1 MPRTSFV
8 GMSPHIHFHW
18 PDFGANLRGRNVAA
32 CRGRLA
38 ASPFV
43 WCLFPVPPRDLRD
56 CGQLTRVP
64 CAGPRVFYK
73 TRERAL
79 RKDCSIFWF
88 GAHSFLSLLCSGIS
102 QTAIPGSFIQLL
114 SRYLN
119 TAGQSIYRFMPNS
132 KAESIEMAAS
142 GATSTKTLRPHDIEV
157 PSTSGTNDDQPQL
170 LSPKSWR
177 ERRDAY
183 QPPSRRQTN
192 GTIDAEDYFVRPT
205 NSVQARRHANRSRWV
220 LATCRSTPNG
230 LSSCEC
236 TAPCSPR

>member
-114 SRYLN
+114 SRYPQHCWTVNLSFHAKLEGRIHRDGSLRCN
-119 TAGQSIYRFMPNS
+119 QHQDPQ
-132 KAESIEMAAS
+132 
-142 GATSTKTLRPHDIEV
+142 ATRHR
-157 PSTSGTNDDQPQL
+157 GPQH
-170 LSPKSWR
+170 KR
-177 ERRDAY
+177 Y
-183 QPPSRRQTN
+183 QR
-192 GTIDAEDYFVRPT
+192 
-205 NSVQARRHANRSRWV
+205 
-220 LATCRSTPNG
+220 
-230 LSSCEC
+230 
-236 TAPCSPR
+236 